1 MKKSCLSTI
10 SNIMKPTI
18 TSILVGLLSLR
29 HIDAFSPII
38 SSCSTT
44 LVSHP
49 LSAIPNRRREFI
61 TTSIITTAGI
71 FLPTFTQIKPAL
83 ADDDTISIDPSI
95 TLPKITNKVYLDIKF
110 PKYKEPKRLVVG
122 LFGDDAPKV
131 VDNFVKLCTN
141 SDDVGPSY
149 AGSSFYRALSGMSIQ
164 GGDVGDSSGS
174 GKSGTSAFE
183 DGKSFTPDNYNIKHT
198 KAGLLS
204 MVRTKTGDVDSRFF
218 IQTEEDAGWADN
230 RYAVF
235 GIVLEE
241 GGGDGESKDKGMD
254 LVKRISKVDVKTPQ
268 NSPKEP
274 ITIVGCGLY

>member
-1 MKKSCLSTI
+1 
-10 SNIMKPTI
+10 MKPAI

-29 HIDAFSPII
+29 HIDAFSPITD
-38 SSCSTT
+38 SCST
-44 LVSHP
+44 LASRP

-61 TTSIITTAGI
+61 TTSIITTAGF

-83 ADDDTISIDPSI
+83 ADDDDNTISIDPSI

-122 LFGDDAPKV
+122 LFGDDAPKL

-141 SDDVGPSY
+141 TDGVGPSY

-164 GGDVGDSSGS
+164 GGAVGDNSGS

-218 IQTEEDAGWADN
+218 IQTEEDAGWADT
-230 RYAVF
+230 RYAAF
-235 GIVLEE
+235 GIVLED
-241 GGGDGESKDKGMD
+241 GGDGESKDKGMD
-254 LVKRISKVDVKTPQ
+254 LVKRISKVDVKAPQ